1 MDGKMKLQR
10 DPTTVRTNLTV
21 IECAFSS
28 DNAFLSSISW
38 QQRMID
44 APEGRICNQVFAESH
59 MSLIAKDCQFV
70 IPNAP
75 SAVLHKY
82 RP

>member
-38 QQRMID
+38 QQRMI
-44 APEGRICNQVFAESH
+44 H
-59 MSLIAKDCQFV
+59 LKDEYVTKCSPRV
-70 IPNAP
+70 T
-75 SAVLHKY
+75 
-82 RP
+82 